1 MTGNTSSII
10 NERFSSAERF
20 RTLRGVRRAAERSL
34 GPEQWNFLHSG
45 TGDETTL
52 ARNTRAFD
60 EVLWNTPLFAGVSS
74 PSTGS
79 RLFGHELSL
88 PLLVAPFGGDA
99 EFHPQ
104 GHLAAGRAA
113 QVTGILQMVPVAS
126 SYTLEEVAAAS
137 ACPKFFQMTLV
148 GDISSCVELADRARQ
163 AGYER
168 IVATYSPL
176 RQWRERLM
184 EDAFAPKVSMQ
195 RNFTEAG
202 SPAQR
207 ATLKE
212 LVNFTTPRWTWRE
225 VKSFVQECDLPVM
238 VKGVQSP
245 GDAESALTAGM
256 DSLYVS
262 NYGGRTVDR
271 TRATI
276 EVLPEVRAAVGPEVP
291 IVLDSGIRRG
301 SDIAAALALGADA
314 VAAGRLIALGL
325 AAGGQEGVVRTVQL
339 LQDELWTTLGH
350 LGCSSV
356 GELSPDVV
364 YAQL

>member
-1 MTGNTSSII
+1 MTANTSSII
-10 NERFSSAERF
+10 DERFGSAERF
-20 RTLRGVRRAAERSL
+20 RTLRGIRQEAQCRLSA
-34 GPEQWNFLHSG
+34 EQWNFLHSG

-60 EVLWNTPLFAGVSS
+60 EILWNTPLFAGVSS
-74 PSTGS
+74 PNTGS

-99 EFHPQ
+99 EFHPE

-113 QVTGILQMVPVAS
+113 QRTGIMQMVPVAS
-126 SYTLEEVAAAS
+126 SFTLEEVAAS
-137 ACPKFFQMTLV
+137 SQCPKLFQMTLV
-148 GDISSCVELADRARQ
+148 GEVSACVELADRARQ

-184 EDAFAPKVSMQ
+184 EDAFVPRVSMQ
-195 RNFTEAG
+195 RNFSEGGTA
-202 SPAQR
+202 AQR
-207 ATLKE
+207 ATLEE
-212 LVNFTTPRWTWRE
+212 LVSFTAPRWSWQQ
-225 VKSFVQECDLPVM
+225 VQSFIRECDLPVM

-245 GDAESALTAGM
+245 RDAEAALAAGA

-271 TRATI
+271 TPASI
-276 EVLPEVRAAVGPEVP
+276 EVLPEVRAAAGPEVP

-325 AAGGQEGVVRTVQL
+325 AAAGEEGVVRTVEL
-339 LQDELWTTLGH
+339 LRDELWTTLGH

-356 GELSPDVV
+356 EELSSEVLYCRP
-364 YAQL
+364 

>member
-10 NERFSSAERF
+10 DERFGSAERF
-20 RTLRGVRRAAERSL
+20 RTLRGIREAAERSL
-34 GPEQWNFLHSG
+34 SPETWNFLHSG

-52 ARNTRAFD
+52 ARNTSAFD
-60 EVLWNTPLFAGVSS
+60 DILWTTPLFAGVSS
-74 PSTGS
+74 PETGS

-99 EFHPQ
+99 EFHPE

-113 QVTGILQMVPVAS
+113 ERTGILQMVPVAS
-126 SYTLEEVAAAS
+126 SFTLEEVAAAS
-137 ACPKFFQMTLV
+137 QCPKLFQMTLV
-148 GDISSCVELADRARQ
+148 GEISACVELAERARQ

-184 EDAFAPKVSMQ
+184 EDAFVPRVPMQ
-195 RNFTEAG
+195 RNFTEIG
-202 SPAQR
+202 SASQR
-207 ATLKE
+207 DTLEE
-212 LVNFTTPRWTWRE
+212 LVNFTAPRWTWRE
-225 VKSFVQECDLPVM
+225 VQAFVQECELPVM

-245 GDAESALTAGM
+245 RDAEAALAAGA

-271 TRATI
+271 TPATI
-276 EVLPEVRAAVGPEVP
+276 EVLPEVRAAAGPEVP

-325 AAGGQEGVVRTVQL
+325 AAGGEEGVVRTVQL
-339 LQDELWTTLGH
+339 LRDEMWTTLGH

-356 GELSPDVV
+356 EELSPEVL
-364 YAQL
+364 YS